1 MHQEYLYTLDFPYDG
16 TMAHRTLASG
26 LFSSPNQLPSGKS
39 VLVLRVM
46 TCSVESSPSDALTWA
61 GL

>member
-1 MHQEYLYTLDFPYDG
+1 
-16 TMAHRTLASG
+16 MAHRTLASG
-26 LFSSPNQLPSGKS
+26 LFSSPSQLPSGKS
-39 VLVLRVM
+39 VLLLRVM

>member
-1 MHQEYLYTLDFPYDG
+1 MHQVYIYTLNFPYG
-16 TMAHRTLASG
+16 GVMAHRTLASG
-26 LFSSPNQLPSGKS
+26 LFSSPNQVPSGKS
-39 VLVLRVM
+39 VLLLRVM